1 MELSCG
7 KGHLLTWL
15 TDRYHV
21 FGCDINPWALSQ
33 ARQNV
38 PQGQFVLLSGD
49 EP

>member
-1 MELSCG
+1 M
-7 KGHLLTWL
+7 GHLLTWL

-33 ARQNV
+33 AWQNV

>member
-1 MELSCG
+1 M
-7 KGHLLTWL
+7 GHLLTWL

-21 FGCDINPWALSQ
+21 FGCGINPWALSQ
-33 ARQNV
+33 AWQNV